1 MAWKIEFERA
11 ARKELEKLDKTVARR
26 ILKFLYQR
34 VGKLDDPRNLGETF
48 QGTLSE
54 FWRYRVG
61 DHSILCSLEHERL
74 VVLVLRIGHRREV
87 YRQQRGTRRP

>member
-1 MAWKIEFERA
+1 MPWKVDISPVA
-11 ARKELEKLDKTVARR
+11 QKQLDDLDKPVANR
-26 ILKFLYQR
+26 IVKFLRQR
-34 VGKLDDPRNLGETF
+34 IEKLDDPRKVGERL

-61 DHSILCSLEHERL
+61 DYRLVCSLEHARL

-87 YRQQRGTRRP
+87 YRR

>member
-1 MAWKIEFERA
+1 MAWNVEVSPRA
-11 ARKELEKLDKTVARR
+11 QRQLDELDKTIARR
-26 ILKFLYQR
+26 ISKFLYER
-34 VGKLDDPRNLGETF
+34 IGKIDDPRQIGDRL

-61 DHSILCSLEHERL
+61 DYRIICSLEYERL

-87 YRQQRGTRRP
+87 YK